1 MRGRKGSRLFRRSS
15 ILVLCCAVAAALALT
30 TVPAGAAAKPTG
42 TPYKVFVDGAL
53 TGPQFAWGEI
63 VDGVTAK
70 AEAQNAA
77 GGVNGHPLQVVSCDA
92 QLSAAQ
98 SAACGQKAVS
108 ENVLAAVGSLD
119 LVGAHITPM
128 ASANISSIGP
138 TAMGTLELNSPNIW
152 PLLPGTPVVFGIV
165 EHSLAT
171 LAGCKSIVTMSES
184 AASVGKSLRAGVKT
198 MAQADGVKIIDNVVL
213 GSGDPGPAV
222 NAAIATGAQC
232 IEFIATGAGIL
243 RAMTALRQVN
253 QTIKVGTNYQSIVD
267 VLNQPGAA
275 PLLNGIYTAD
285 PQQVFSKANPNLKP
299 YFKDM
304 AKYAPNGK
312 LNDFSLS
319 AYGSMTFVI
328 DLLQKGNT
336 TAAQLSTAVQTAKV
350 DLPNLPSKFSFT
362 PTSPIQDLRS
372 WNNSMGI
379 GQMKGTV
386 EKVKST
392 YDATKDFQK
401 YWPSVYAAEPA

>member
-1 MRGRKGSRLFRRSS
+1 VCG
-15 ILVLCCAVAAALALT
+15 VVAAALALT
-30 TVPAGAAAKPTG
+30 TVPAGAAAKATG

-70 AEAQNAA
+70 AEAQNAI
-77 GGVNGHPLQVVSCDA
+77 GGINGHPIQVVSCDA

-119 LVGAHITPM
+119 LVGAHITAM
-128 ASANISSIGP
+128 QNANISSIGP
-138 TAMGTLELNSPNIW
+138 VSTGTLELNSPNIW
-152 PLLPGTPVVFGIV
+152 PIVPATPVVFGIV

-171 LAGCKSIVTMSES
+171 LAKCKSIVTMSES

-198 MAQADGVKIIDNVVL
+198 MAKADGVKIIDNVVL
-213 GSGDPGPAV
+213 GSGDPGPAIQ
-222 NAAIATGAQC
+222 AAIATGADC

-243 RAMTALRQVN
+243 RAMTSLRQVN
-253 QTIKVGTNYQSIVD
+253 QTIKVGTNYQSLVD
-267 VLNQPGAA
+267 VLSQPGAG
-275 PLLNGIYTAD
+275 PLMNGIYTAD
-285 PQQVFSKANPNLKP
+285 PQQVFSKTNPALKP

-304 AKYAPNGK
+304 AKYSPSGK

-319 AYGSMTFVI
+319 SYGSMEFVI
-328 DLLQKGNT
+328 GLMQAGNV
-336 TAAQLSTAVQTAKV
+336 TAAALSQAVQTAKV
-350 DLPNLPSKFSFT
+350 DLPNLPSKFTFS

-372 WNNSMGI
+372 WNNNMALGV
-379 GQMKGTV
+379 MKGTK
-386 EKVKST
+386 EQIKVKAF
-392 YDATKDFQK
+392 DATKDFQQ
-401 YWPSVYAAEPA
+401 YWSAVYAAEPA

>member
-1 MRGRKGSRLFRRSS
+1 
-15 ILVLCCAVAAALALT
+15 VVAALALT
-30 TVPAGAAAKPTG
+30 TVPAGAAGKAATG
-42 TPYKVFVDGAL
+42 TPYKIFVDGAL

-70 AEAQNAA
+70 ADAQNAI
-77 GGVNGHPLQVVSCDA
+77 GGINGHPIQVVSCDA

-128 ASANISSIGP
+128 QNANISSIGP
-138 TAMGTLELNSPNIW
+138 VSLGTLELNSPNIW
-152 PLLPGTPVVFGIV
+152 PLTPGTPVVFGLV

-171 LAGCKSIVTMSES
+171 QAKCKSIVTMSES
-184 AASVGKSLRAGVKT
+184 AASVGRSLRAGVKT
-198 MAQADGVKIIDNVVL
+198 MGQADGVKIIDNVVL

-222 NAAIATGAQC
+222 QAAIATGAQC

-243 RAMTALRQVN
+243 RAMTSLRQVN
-253 QTIKVGTNYQSIVD
+253 QTIKTGTNYQSIVD
-267 VLNQPGAA
+267 VMNQPGAA
-275 PLLNGIYTAD
+275 QLLNGMYTAD
-285 PQQVFSKANPNLKP
+285 PQQVFSKTNPALKP

-304 AKYAPNGK
+304 AKYSPSGK

-319 AYGSMTFVI
+319 AYGSMQFVI
-328 DLLQKGNT
+328 GLMQAGNV
-336 TAAQLSTAVQTAKV
+336 TAAALSQAVQTAKV
-350 DLPNLPSKFSFT
+350 DLPNLPSKFTFT

-372 WNNSMGI
+372 WNNIMAMGV
-379 GQMKGTV
+379 MKGTK
-386 EKVKST
+386 EKVNGNF
-392 YDATKDFQK
+392 DATKDFQK
-401 YWPSVYAAEPA
+401 YWSATYAAEPA